1 MEGYSM
7 QNKFQPMLLLTVN
20 NSIGN
25 KKNHFTI
32 EALCQLFNKNSNY
45 SNVEKYALDT
55 IKTEATEEEISW
67 FSKDYHIPLSTLK
80 HVLSTDL
87 Y

>member
-1 MEGYSM
+1 
-7 QNKFQPMLLLTVN
+7 MLLLTVN

-25 KKNHFTI
+25 KKNHLTVQS
-32 EALCQLFNKNSNY
+32 LYQLFNKNSNF

-55 IKTEATEEEISW
+55 IKTEATQEEILW
-67 FSKDYHIPLSTLK
+67 FSQDYNIPLSKLK
-80 HVLSTDL
+80 HVLSTNL

>member
-1 MEGYSM
+1 M

-25 KKNHFTI
+25 KKNHLTI
-32 EALCQLFNKNSNY
+32 ESLCQLFSKSSNF

-55 IKTEATEEEISW
+55 IKTEATPQELSW
-67 FSKDYHIPLSTLK
+67 FSNDYHIPLSKLK

>member
-1 MEGYSM
+1 M

-25 KKNHFTI
+25 KKNHLTV
-32 EALCQLFNKNSNY
+32 ESLCQLFSKKGNFSNI
-45 SNVEKYALDT
+45 EKYALDT
-55 IKTEATEEEISW
+55 MKTEATLQELSW
-67 FSKDYHIPLSTLK
+67 FSNDYHIPISKLK
-80 HVLSTDL
+80 HVISTDI

>member
-1 MEGYSM
+1 M

-25 KKNHFTI
+25 KKNHLTI
-32 EALCQLFNKNSNY
+32 ESLCQLFSKSSDF

-55 IKTEATEEEISW
+55 IKTEATAQELSW
-67 FSKDYHIPLSTLK
+67 FSTDYHIPLSKLK

>member
-1 MEGYSM
+1 
-7 QNKFQPMLLLTVN
+7 MLLLTVN

-25 KKNHFTI
+25 KKNHLTI
-32 EALCQLFNKNSNY
+32 ESLCQLFSKSSNF

-55 IKTEATEEEISW
+55 IKTEATPQELSW
-67 FSKDYHIPLSTLK
+67 FSNDYHIPLSKLK

>member
-1 MEGYSM
+1 M

-25 KKNHFTI
+25 KKNHLTI
-32 EALCQLFNKNSNY
+32 ESLCQLFNKSSNY
-45 SNVEKYALDT
+45 SNLEKYALDT
-55 IKTEATEEEISW
+55 IKTEATQEELSW
-67 FSKDYHIPLSTLK
+67 FSNDYHIPLLK
-80 HVLSTDL
+80 LKNVLSTDL